1 MVTMKLTDSKI
12 KLWLSR
18 CAGFLLMVTG
28 LNVFAGNLTASVD
41 RDALGLEETFTLVLR
56 YDEQISA
63 SPDYELLQK
72 DFDILNTQSGT
83 QMSIING
90 SMEASTE
97 WKIALA
103 PKRIGKLLI
112 PSFTIDGAISDAIEI
127 TVEGKSRKPKDTN
140 TNVSVEMETSVDAA
154 YVQQQIIVT
163 LRLYTTV
170 GLSGID
176 LQPLQVKDALVVQLD
191 EKQYQ
196 TKINNR
202 PGAVVETRYAI
213 FPQQS
218 GELIVPSMLYQVS
231 VNQGGRDIW
240 DRFYGNN
247 QNNILRLR
255 TDEQHI
261 NVLPAPA
268 TAAGNNWM
276 PAKSLELSEH
286 WSTDISALKVGE
298 PVTRTITIKADGLTA
313 GQITP
318 LDVSN
323 IDGITFY
330 KDQAQTD
337 DQKSPNGVTGVRT
350 ETIAIVPTKEGTFT
364 LPQTEVRWWNTHSQM
379 METAYLNAVTLKV
392 GGGAAANA
400 SITNQTAATGI
411 DEHLD
416 DEPANPAVNIDTKDN
431 QPVTTIVQKTPIWL
445 YITNIISLLLAIFFA
460 FKFRQQSRSN
470 ESSQHVRKDNFLSKQ
485 ETENNAWSQVK
496 HQLASKSLTGLR
508 KAIIDWAKVYWHA
521 PDINGLQAVAD
532 RARLVELADELRK
545 LDEAIFGNQ
554 NAVPDL
560 DKLLQILAN
569 LRRDKQQNI
578 HVDNSLKPLYPR

>member
-1 MVTMKLTDSKI
+1 MKLTNANI
-12 KLWLSR
+12 KFWLSR
-18 CAGFLLMVTG
+18 CIGFLLMVTG

-56 YDEQISA
+56 YDEQINTT
-63 SPDYELLQK
+63 PDYELLQK

-112 PSFTIDGAISDAIEI
+112 PSFNIDGAVSDAIEI
-127 TVEGKSRKPKDTN
+127 TVEGRSRKPKDGDN
-140 TNVSVEMETSVDAA
+140 NVSVEMETSTDAA

-218 GELIVPSMLYQVS
+218 GELIIPSMLYQVS
-231 VNQGGRDIW
+231 VSSGSRDIW

-247 QNNILRLR
+247 QNNLLRLR
-255 TDEQHI
+255 TDEQRI
-261 NVLPAPA
+261 NVLAAPA
-268 TAAGNNWM
+268 AATGSNWM

-286 WSTDISALKVGE
+286 WSTDINSLKVGE
-298 PVTRTITIKADGLTA
+298 PVTRTITLKADGLTA
-313 GQITP
+313 GQISP
-318 LDVSN
+318 LEVSN
-323 IDGITFY
+323 ADGITFY

-337 DQKSPNGVTGVRT
+337 DQKSPNGVVGTRT

-392 GGGAAANA
+392 GGGTVNQQAPTSTATTNVDE
-400 SITNQTAATGI
+400 SISEEPTNTS
-411 DEHLD
+411 
-416 DEPANPAVNIDTKDN
+416 VNIDSTNNTPQIQRVEKV
-431 QPVTTIVQKTPIWL
+431 PVWL
-445 YITNIISLLLAIFFA
+445 YVTNIISLLIAVFFA
-460 FKFRQQSRSN
+460 FKFLQQLRLKESGRRSRN
-470 ESSQHVRKDNFLSKQ
+470 DNVQVHQ
-485 ETENNAWSQVK
+485 ETETNAWSNVK
-496 HQLASKSLTGLR
+496 RQLADKSLTGLR
-508 KAIIDWAKVYWHA
+508 RGIIDWAKIYWRA
-521 PDINGLQAVAD
+521 PDINGLQAVAE
-532 RARLVELADELRK
+532 RAKHIELTDELHK

-569 LRRDKQQNI
+569 LRRDKQQRT
-578 HVDNSLKPLYPR
+578 DEDESLKPLYPY

>member
-1 MVTMKLTDSKI
+1 MKLTDSKF

-18 CAGFLLMVTG
+18 CIGFLLMVTG

-41 RDALGLEETFTLVLR
+41 RDTLGLEETFTLVLR
-56 YDEQISA
+56 YDEQINA
-63 SPDYELLQK
+63 TPDYELLQK

-112 PSFTIDGAISDAIEI
+112 PSFNIDGAVSDAIEI
-127 TVEGKSRKPKDTN
+127 TIEGKSRKPKDSD

-170 GLSGID
+170 GLSGIE
-176 LQPLQVKDALVVQLD
+176 LQPMQVKDALVVQLD

-218 GELIVPSMLYQVS
+218 GELIIPSMLYQVS

-247 QNNILRLR
+247 KNNILRLR
-255 TDEQHI
+255 TDEQRI

-268 TAAGNNWM
+268 SAAGNSWM

-286 WSTDISALKVGE
+286 WSTDINALKVGE
-298 PVTRTITIKADGLTA
+298 PVTRTITIKADSLTA

-323 IDGITFY
+323 IDGVTFY

-337 DQKSPNGVTGVRT
+337 DQKSPNGVVGTRT

-392 GGGAAANA
+392 GSGVASQPATGSNA
-400 SITNQTAATGI
+400 IASADENNTEEPVDSSAATGANTNQLQI
-411 DEHLD
+411 QQVEKI
-416 DEPANPAVNIDTKDN
+416 PA
-431 QPVTTIVQKTPIWL
+431 WL
-445 YITNIISLLLAIFFA
+445 YITNIISLLIAAFFA
-460 FKFRQQSRSN
+460 FKFLQQRRAN
-470 ESSQHVRKDNFLSKQ
+470 ESTSNTHNNVLRTQQ
-485 ETENNAWSQVK
+485 ETETNAWSEVK
-496 HQLASKSLTGLR
+496 RQLADKSLTRLR
-508 KAIIDWAKVYWHA
+508 KAIIEWAKIYWRS
-521 PDINGLQAVAD
+521 PELNGLKTVAE
-532 RARLVELADELRK
+532 RAGNTELTDELRK
-545 LDEAIFGNQ
+545 LDEAIFSNQ

-569 LRRDKQQNI
+569 LRREKQKN
-578 HVDNSLKPLYPR
+578 NSEDLTLKSLYPG